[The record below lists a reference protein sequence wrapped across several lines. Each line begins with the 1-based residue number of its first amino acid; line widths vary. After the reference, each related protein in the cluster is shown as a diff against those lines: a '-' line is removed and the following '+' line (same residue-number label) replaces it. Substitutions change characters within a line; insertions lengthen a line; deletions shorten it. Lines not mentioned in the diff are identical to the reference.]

1 MSVTV
6 QVPTRSGRSCR
17 MTSTHSTSLD
27 PYFLYQRIAVAL
39 ERIAD
44 ALDRESAAPVP
55 EQPKSSGR

>member
-1 MSVTV
+1 MSVTFPYYPV
-6 QVPTRSGRSCR
+6 GPQPPNESPA
-17 MTSTHSTSLD
+17 TSLD